1 MTKQSKLSLND
12 QIRAARVKMA
22 LTQDELGQLVGL
34 SQARIAQ
41 LETQGANFT
50 LETAVKVCRALGLEL
65 RIRRVKNP

>member
-1 MTKQSKLSLND
+1 MT
-12 QIRAARVKMA
+12 
-22 LTQDELGQLVGL
+22 LTQAELGQIVGL

-65 RIRRVKNP
+65 RIRPIKPVKSP